1 MRIGFDAKRAFH
13 NRRGLGNYS
22 RDLLRILAEQ
32 YPDHEYLLF
41 NPKPAPESLF
51 QPASN
56 QQEIR
61 PEGAIYRSVPSLW
74 RTFGICNAIEQHKAD
89 IYHGLSQELPFGI
102 HRKQVKTVLSF
113 HDAIFMRYPEQYDA
127 LYRQTFIYKNR
138 YSLKVADRIVA
149 VSEQSKRDLIEFFG
163 IAEQQIEV
171 IYQGCNP
178 LFRSI
183 VSRAEKTHC
192 AQKYDLPGEYILT
205 VGALE
210 TRKNLMN
217 LLQAHALGKT
227 GIPLVIVGRETRYA
241 AQLKEEAQRLKI
253 ADQVFFLHEVSNKDL
268 PVLYQSA
275 LIFVFPSV
283 YEGFGIPILEALC
296 SGVPVITSSGS
307 CFAETGGEAAMYVN
321 TLEPEALSEAIV
333 SLCGDSEMRRKMIE
347 KGIAHSL
354 HFSENKIADRW
365 MNLYKSLL

>member
-32 YPDHEYLLF
+32 HPAHEYLLF
-41 NPKPAPESLF
+41 NPKTAPESLF
-51 QPASN
+51 HPAFN

-61 PEGAIYRSVPSLW
+61 PEGIIYRSAPSLW
-74 RTFGICNAIEQHKAD
+74 RTFGICNAIQQQKVD

-113 HDAIFMRYPEQYDA
+113 HDAIFMRFPEQYDA
-127 LYRQTFIYKNR
+127 LYRQTFIRKNR

-149 VSEQSKRDLIEFFG
+149 VSEQSKLDLMEFFG
-163 IAEQQIEV
+163 IAEQNIEV
-171 IYQGCNP
+171 IYQGCNAS
-178 LFRSI
+178 FGKAVSEEEKSI
-183 VSRAEKTHC
+183 C
-192 AQKYDLPGEYILT
+192 AQKYGLPGEYMLT

-210 TRKNLMN
+210 TRKNLLN
-217 LLQAHALGKT
+217 LLKAHALGRT
-227 GIPLVIVGRETRYA
+227 GIPLVIVGRATRHA

-253 ADQVFFLHEVSNKDL
+253 ADQVLFLHEVNNQDL
-268 PVLYQSA
+268 PALYQSA

-283 YEGFGIPILEALC
+283 YEGFGIPILEALS

-307 CFAETGGEAAMYVN
+307 CFAETGGDAAMYVN
-321 TLEPEALSEAIV
+321 TSEPAALSEAIA
-333 SLCGDSEMRRKMIE
+333 SLCSDSVMQKKMIE
-347 KGIAHSL
+347 KGIAHSQQ
-354 HFSENKIADRW
+354 FSEDKIANRW
-365 MNLYKSLL
+365 MNLYKSLV